1 MATLTFD
8 VEITDENTG
17 NYMVVEYEYDVYG
30 LTQEEAED
38 LADEIQHG
46 MNQDFYDE
54 VMQNISIT
62 PRLVS
67 IDDVDEDDD

>member
-17 NYMVVEYEYDVYG
+17 NHMVVEYEYDVYG

-46 MNQDFYDE
+46 LCQDFYDE